1 MGSTGGRW
9 VVGPDDLRFNLND
22 SMILFIP
29 GNVHQYVTGPISLS
43 VQNVAGGALQ
53 KMENDFPNSELQER
67 ARSMEKTAEQ
77 SAVTSPSVVLEN
89 VEVQKTE

>member
-29 GNVHQYVTGPISLS
+29 GNVYQYVTGPIS
-43 VQNVAGGALQ
+43 VQNIAGGALQ
-53 KMENDFPNSELQER
+53 KTENDFPNSELQER

-77 SAVTSPSVVLEN
+77 SAETSPSVALEN